1 MQGSASP
8 LHLVR
13 FGVFEVDLRAGEL
26 RKSGLKIRLQEKPF
40 QVLAMLLEHPGEIV
54 TRDELQKKLWP
65 ENTFVDFDH
74 SMNTAVTK
82 LREALGDTA
91 DNPRFVETLARR
103 GYRFIAPVEALT
115 PSPSPTGRGEA
126 EHVFVSRPSLL
137 GRGWFRKVGP
147 GEGGVSAGAVREPP
161 LRRRRIVVLT
171 AGVLVAVG
179 AILAGLLYFAR
190 RPPPTPKVSRFVQ
203 LTSSGRVGYEGAWME
218 AFPAVVTDGARLY
231 FTEWTERGQRLAF
244 VSAAGGEIRP
254 IDLPMDLASPAVL
267 DISPDGSQLLI
278 RGFLMAEAEAAL
290 WLLPTAGGAP
300 LRVGNVLAHAAA
312 WSRDGR
318 SIFYGQGNALFV
330 TEAGSQESRK
340 LRDLEGRAFWLRASP
355 DGSRLR
361 FTCRDTRTGTL
372 SLWEINTGGTN
383 LHALLAEWTKPPGDC
398 CGQWTPDGRFF
409 TFQSYREGRPSIWA
423 LRDKS
428 SGPPILVTAGP
439 LDLYSP
445 VPSRDG
451 KKLFVVGVQGRG
463 ETMKYDPA
471 LREFVPFLPGRA
483 RGSLFFSRDR
493 NWIVEIDAQGILWRM
508 KADGSQRLQ
517 LTSPPLGVGLFPNWS
532 PDSSQIAFVGT
543 TPGGPWKIYLVSRDG
558 GTPRQAVPG
567 ERNEVDPDWSPDG
580 NTLVFGRVPEYM
592 AEASMPKAIH
602 LVDLRT
608 RKVSTLPG
616 SEGLFSPH
624 WSPDGRYI
632 AATTLKGDRVMLFD
646 FTSERWTGLVVRRPH
661 NIQWSR
667 DSKYVYAQDWPREI
681 FRVRIADR
689 RVEPV
694 AGERNFR
701 RSDVRNFGFLSL
713 APDESPLV
721 GVEHA
726 LADLYAL
733 DWEAP

>member
-1 MQGSASP
+1 MPDSSTRP
-8 LHLVR
+8 PVMR

-26 RKSGLKIRLQEKPF
+26 RRNGSKVKLQEQPF
-40 QVLAMLLEHPGEIV
+40 QILAILLERPGEVV
-54 TRDELQKKLWP
+54 TREDIQKKLWS
-65 ENTFVDFDH
+65 EDTFVDFEH
-74 SMNTAVTK
+74 SLATAVKK
-82 LREALGDTA
+82 LREALGDSA
-91 DNPRFVETLARR
+91 DNPRFIETLPRR
-103 GYRFIAPVEALT
+103 GYRFIYPVGNVAPVSPPAVGTGLVRPREGSAL
-115 PSPSPTGRGEA
+115 PY
-126 EHVFVSRPSLL
+126 L
-137 GRGWFRKVGP
+137 
-147 GEGGVSAGAVREPP
+147 AG
-161 LRRRRIVVLT
+161 
-171 AGVLVAVG
+171 GVLVALTV
-179 AILAGLLYFAR
+179 ALLALNVAGLRDRLLGRTAA
-190 RPPPTPKVSRFVQ
+190 TPKVSRFVQ
-203 LTSSGRVGYEGAWME
+203 LTSSGRVGYEVASME
-218 AFPAVVTDGARLY
+218 VFPAVVTDGARLY
-231 FTEWTERGQRLAF
+231 FTEWTERDQRLAF

-330 TEAGSQESRK
+330 TEVGSHESRK

-361 FTCRDTRTGTL
+361 FTHRDTRTGTL

-398 CGQWTPDGRFF
+398 CGQWTPDGRFLV
-409 TFQSYREGRPSIWA
+409 FQSYRDGRANIWA
-423 LRDKS
+423 LREKS
-428 SGPPILVTAGP
+428 SGTPTPVTAGP

-451 KKLFVVGVQGRG
+451 KKLFVVGVQGRS

-517 LTSPPLGVGLFPNWS
+517 LTSLPLQATLFPNWS
-532 PDSSQIAFVGT
+532 PDSTQIAFVGT
-543 TPGGPWKIYLVSRDG
+543 TAGGLTKIYLVSRDG
-558 GTPRQAVPG
+558 GTPRQVLPE
-567 ERNEVDPDWSPDG
+567 ERSETDPDWSPDG
-580 NTLVFGRVPEYM
+580 NLLVFGRLPEYM

-608 RKVSTLPG
+608 GKVSTLPG

-632 AATTLKGDRVMLFD
+632 AAMPLKADRAMLFD
-646 FTSERWTGLVVRRPH
+646 FTAGRWEDLVVRRTH
-661 NIQWSR
+661 NPQWSR
-667 DSKYVYAQDWPREI
+667 DSKYLYAQDWPREI
-681 FRVRIADR
+681 FRVRIADG

-694 AGERNFR
+694 AGERDFR